1 MCKNNNNIIIIRN
14 HLPLWQR
21 QGGKALGEDH
31 KVGEARAVQPVLLA
45 ASMGARRGLPGQG
58 QGPGGQIG
66 EGREEGGGLIIP
78 RARARTG
85 QGQRWAAAQGMT
97 GRRGGAGASRGRGE
111 PQQRRGPDGGRPEVG
126 AVGAWLPVSGLERGQ
141 GGDRAGIRW
150 GGDRRTGVEP
160 GAELEGR
167 AYSLGAALPPPP
179 LLPGSNKSH
188 GGGEVAGT
196 TPPHGTWRGPQ
207 VATRGF
213 LWEWGGGEVPE
224 EKATPIRM
232 QNAWGPR
239 HLKAVRRLWLAGRD
253 ASGTKWKRLGFLE
266 SWPTKNVVL
275 TA

>member
-1 MCKNNNNIIIIRN
+1 MCKNNNKIIIIRN

-66 EGREEGGGLIIP
+66 EGREEGGGTDYSS
-78 RARARTG
+78 RARAHWPGPTVGSGARDDGTEG
-85 QGQRWAAAQGMT
+85 
-97 GRRGGAGASRGRGE
+97 RGGAGASRGRGE

-179 LLPGSNKSH
+179 PPRFKTSPMAVGKWQVRPLPMAP
-188 GGGEVAGT
+188 GEALRLRPAGFF
-196 TPPHGTWRGPQ
+196 GN
-207 VATRGF
+207 
-213 LWEWGGGEVPE
+213 GGEVPE

-253 ASGTKWKRLGFLE
+253 AI
-266 SWPTKNVVL
+266 
-275 TA
+275 